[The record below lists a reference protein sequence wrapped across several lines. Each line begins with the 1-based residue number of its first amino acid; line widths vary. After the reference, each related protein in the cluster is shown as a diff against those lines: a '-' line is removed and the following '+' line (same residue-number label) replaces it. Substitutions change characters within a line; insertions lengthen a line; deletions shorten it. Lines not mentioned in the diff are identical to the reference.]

1 MTDHPLG
8 LGMTGFLISGWLR
21 ECAPL
26 EYRGKSG
33 SLGECRPGFITF

>member
-21 ECAPL
+21 ECARMVKKLKPPVSK
-26 EYRGKSG
+26 E
-33 SLGECRPGFITF
+33 IT